1 MSAHLNVRALNMLIQ
16 CCCYFFL
23 FSLCLFG
30 KSLRIEERQDEMP
43 RRNGE
48 LKNGFIELKSTKKT
62 AFAVGQFKNIKKYTH
77 TFGTASI
84 SFSLAKIRK
93 KKKFKC
99 GNQLLIPNAQTTQ
112 TNYRRNSISH
122 KCGANKISRET

>member
-30 KSLRIEERQDEMP
+30 KSLRIEERHDEMP

-84 SFSLAKIRK
+84 LLQKFERK
-93 KKKFKC
+93 KKIQMRKSIVDTKC
-99 GNQLLIPNAQTTQ
+99 TNNTNQLPT
-112 TNYRRNSISH
+112 
-122 KCGANKISRET
+122 K